1 MQNYLPFPSQLSAI
15 SDSNDLTGAVPP
27 MATSPPSSS
36 GPAAASGSA
45 GVDRPHTI
53 SSAYEKGG
61 AHQRPQLT
69 PYTFEQ
75 PTIPENGTAIV
86 RGIMAWREI

>member
-1 MQNYLPFPSQLSAI
+1 MA
-15 SDSNDLTGAVPP
+15 GADIFLLNCPP
-27 MATSPPSSS
+27 
-36 GPAAASGSA
+36 A
-45 GVDRPHTI
+45 GDRPHTI

-86 RGIMAWREI
+86 RGIMLWREI

>member
-1 MQNYLPFPSQLSAI
+1 MLLFPQLSAI
-15 SDSNDLTGAVPP
+15 SDCNDLIPSAAGGVVVPS
-27 MATSPPSSS
+27 MATSPPSAPDS
-36 GPAAASGSA
+36 
-45 GVDRPHTI
+45 RPHTI

-75 PTIPENGTAIV
+75 PTIPENGTNLLRFVLYTHYDA
-86 RGIMAWREI
+86 

>member
-1 MQNYLPFPSQLSAI
+1 MQNCHPFPSQLSAI
-15 SDSNDLTGAVPP
+15 SDSNDLTGGAPP

-36 GPAAASGSA
+36 SGPAAVAGSA
-45 GVDRPHTI
+45 SVDRPHTI

-75 PTIPENGTAIV
+75 PTIPENGM
-86 RGIMAWREI
+86 GIYQP